1 MNSIMWS
8 RCLVSGKSL
17 SRYVCLFLFLAF
29 FVEITAEE
37 RTFVIKGRVKNLDG
51 AVVTLQRMN
60 GWKTAAVGFAVDTV
74 KNGKFLIKGNFP
86 SEELTLCY
94 LDVNAENTPSVVGL
108 AVWLKN
114 GITVKVRGKGPL
126 FPFWQVSSSLPEQRE
141 EQRYRDIVKQP
152 YKEYLESI
160 VQRDAYCKWINSKDI
175 TTFEKDSLQV
185 LYAVVNSHLDS
196 LYDVMC
202 RKKITYM
209 LDAPVSEVWLREVE
223 NISKFYADVYRV
235 QLERLLAQM
244 DSAQRKTVYG
254 RRITANLFPPET
266 VEVGDYMADT
276 DLYDLEGNVHRIADY
291 LGRYI
296 LLDIWQQYC
305 VGCVE
310 SMSYMQ
316 KIEKRNADKLVL
328 MTISVDDEDGWRR
341 PWFVWK
347 MPVAGLNLWDKDGI
361 TGLFLRYGSNQYP
374 YYVLISPEGIV
385 LEKCGIKTLDACLKK
400 YGFK

>member
-1 MNSIMWS
+1 MLW
-8 RCLVSGKSL
+8 RYWVSDRSL
-17 SRYVCLFLFLAF
+17 RRNVCLFLLLSF
-29 FVEITAEE
+29 FIGVRGEE
-37 RTFVIKGRVKNLDG
+37 TNFVIKGRVKNLDG

-60 GWKTAAVGFAVDTV
+60 GWKTAAIGFAVDTI
-74 KNGKFLIKGNFP
+74 KNGTFLIKGKLP

-114 GITVKVRGKGPL
+114 GIAVKVRGKGPL
-126 FPFWQVSSSLPEQRE
+126 FPFWQISSSLSEQRE

-160 VQRDAYCKWINSKDI
+160 VQRDAYRKLINSKAG
-175 TTFEKDSLQV
+175 TTFEKDSLLV
-185 LYAVVNSHLDS
+185 SYAVVNSHLDS
-196 LYDVMC
+196 LNDVIC

-209 LDAPVSEVWLREVE
+209 YDAPVSEIWLREVE
-223 NISKFYADVYRV
+223 SISEFYADVYRAP
-235 QLERLLAQM
+235 LERLLAKM

-254 RRITANLFPPET
+254 RRIMANLFPPET
-266 VEVGDYMADT
+266 VEEGDYMVDT

-316 KIEKRNADKLVL
+316 KVEKRNSDKLVL
-328 MTISVDDEDGWRR
+328 MTISADDEDGWRR
-341 PWFVWK
+341 PWFIWK
-347 MPVAGLNLWDKDGI
+347 IPVAGLNLWDKDGI
-361 TGLFLRYGSNQYP
+361 TGLFLRYGSNQFP

-385 LEKCGIKTLDACLKK
+385 LEKCGIDTLETILEK
-400 YGFK
+400 YGIR

>member
-1 MNSIMWS
+1 MGI
-8 RCLVSGKSL
+8 RG
-17 SRYVCLFLFLAF
+17 
-29 FVEITAEE
+29 EE
-37 RTFVIKGRVKNLDG
+37 TSFVINGRVKNLDG

-60 GWKTAAVGFAVDTV
+60 GWRTAAIGFAVDTI
-74 KNGKFLIKGNFP
+74 KNGKFLIKGNLP

-94 LDVNAENTPSVVGL
+94 LDVNAEHTPSVMGL

-126 FPFWQVSSSLPEQRE
+126 FPFWRVSSSLPEQRE
-141 EQRYRDIVKQP
+141 EQRYLDIVKQP

-160 VQRDAYCKWINSKDI
+160 VQRDTYRQSINSKAV
-175 TTFEKDSLQV
+175 TTFEKDSLLV
-185 LYAVVNSHLDS
+185 LSAVVNSYLDS
-196 LYDVMC
+196 LNDVMC

-209 LDAPVSEVWLREVE
+209 YDAPVSEIWLREME
-223 NISKFYADVYRV
+223 SISKFYADTYRNS
-235 QLERLLAQM
+235 LERLSAKM
-244 DSAQRKTVYG
+244 DSAQQKTVYG
-254 RRITANLFPPET
+254 RRIMSNLFPPET
-266 VEVGDYMADT
+266 AEKGDYMVDT
-276 DLYDLEGNVHRIADY
+276 DLYDLEGKVHRIADY

-316 KIEKRNADKLVL
+316 KVEKRNADKLVL

-347 MPVAGLNLWDKDGI
+347 TPVAGLNFWDKDGI
-361 TGLFLRYGSNQYP
+361 TGLFLRYGSDRFP

-385 LEKCGIKTLDACLKK
+385 LEKCGIDTLETVLEK
-400 YGFK
+400 YGIR